1 MYVNKGYLPL
11 GLVESG
17 RGCPFTCE
25 FCHYFRLQG
34 KYRYKLVDKI
44 IEDINNIPQKM
55 LYFVDDN
62 FVSKFSRTKEL
73 CDAMVPLKKKWF
85 SHGTINMANQPE
97 LLKKLQKSGCS
108 NLLIG
113 FESLNEDTLKSM
125 GKSWAVVK
133 RGYAE
138 SIKILR
144 DYGIS
149 IYGTF
154 VFGYDQDKPGDI
166 EKTLEFAIEQK
177 MSMAAFNHLVPY
189 PVHPY
194 MQDLI

>member
-1 MYVNKGYLPL
+1 
-11 GLVESG
+11 
-17 RGCPFTCE
+17 
-25 FCHYFRLQG
+25 
-34 KYRYKLVDKI
+34 
-44 IEDINNIPQKM
+44 
-55 LYFVDDN
+55 
-62 FVSKFSRTKEL
+62 
-73 CDAMVPLKKKWF
+73 
-85 SHGTINMANQPE
+85 MANQPE

-189 PVHPY
+189 PGTPLY
-194 MQDLI
+194 SRFDKEGRLIDKKWWLKDGYNFGEVSFTPKNFSPIELSKKCYDARMSFYKFSNILKRVEFS